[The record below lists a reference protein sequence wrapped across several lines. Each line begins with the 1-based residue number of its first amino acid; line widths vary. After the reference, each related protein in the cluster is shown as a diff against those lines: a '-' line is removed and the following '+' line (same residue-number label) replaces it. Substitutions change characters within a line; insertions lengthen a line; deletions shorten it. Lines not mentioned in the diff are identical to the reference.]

1 MKKGL
6 IAGFALL
13 ACASTASAQNS
24 ITQNGNAKKNIISN
38 PTQVVQNFD
47 TANLIPIIQEMGLEW
62 RGVSVPN
69 SDGGANHNILII
81 RAPNG
86 FTMVAQ
92 PTACQNGANSGCI
105 GLSVLAGFTGNVPQS
120 SVNAFNYTYHFVSA
134 GMDESGAAFLSR
146 YDIADYGT
154 MKGNIASSLYNFI
167 SLGAM
172 FSESMFGAKQT
183 VSLDSFSDDLAAGS
197 LNRRALASAGITQA
211 HASRSIDIHDAE
223 FARASELMKI
233 LVKADEKAPG
243 KILNVIGK

>member
-24 ITQNGNAKKNIISN
+24 ITQNGNAQTGISN

-62 RGVSVPN
+62 RGVSVPS
-69 SDGGANHNILII
+69 SDGGENINIMI
-81 RAPNG
+81 VRAPSG
-86 FTMVAQ
+86 FVLTLH

-105 GLSVLAGFTGNVPQS
+105 GLSIMAGFTGNVPQS
-120 SVNAFNYTYHFVSA
+120 SVNAFNYHYPFVSA

-146 YDIADYGT
+146 YEIADYGT
-154 MKGNIASSLYNFI
+154 IKGNVISSVFNFI
-167 SLGAM
+167 TMGAT
-172 FSESMFGAKQT
+172 FSETMFGAKQT